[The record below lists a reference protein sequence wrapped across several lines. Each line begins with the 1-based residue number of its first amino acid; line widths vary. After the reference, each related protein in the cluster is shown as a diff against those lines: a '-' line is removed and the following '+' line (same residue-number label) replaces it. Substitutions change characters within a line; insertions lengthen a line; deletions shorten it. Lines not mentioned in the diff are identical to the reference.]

1 MFNLEILFWLWRVVL
16 DIVILFINMGFKW
29 VIGVIVLV
37 FFIWNLML
45 SSLVIFFCVGNFCV
59 MV

>member
-1 MFNLEILFWLWRVVL
+1 MFNLEILFWLWSVVL

-37 FFIWNLML
+37 FFIWNLMF
-45 SSLVIFFCVGNFCV
+45 SNLVIFFCVGNFCV
-59 MV
+59 IV